1 MTSIELHGLDVHG
14 FHGVLDEEQRQG
26 QRFLFDLRLEVVHPA
41 ADRIEDTVDY
51 REVAACVRE
60 VSDGRRF
67 HLLES
72 LAAAVADELIA
83 RFPLRRARVTVRKP
97 DVRLDLPVEY
107 SAVTVERP

>member
-1 MTSIELHGLDVHG
+1 MTSIELHGLEVQG
-14 FHGVLDEEQRQG
+14 FHGVLDEEQQEG
-26 QRFLFDLRLEVVHPA
+26 QRFLFDLRLEVAQPA
-41 ADRIEDTVDY
+41 ADRIKDTVDY
-51 REVAACVRE
+51 RDVAACVRE

-83 RFPLRRARVTVRKP
+83 RFPLRGTRVTVRKP
-97 DVRLDLPVEY
+97 DVRLDPPVEY